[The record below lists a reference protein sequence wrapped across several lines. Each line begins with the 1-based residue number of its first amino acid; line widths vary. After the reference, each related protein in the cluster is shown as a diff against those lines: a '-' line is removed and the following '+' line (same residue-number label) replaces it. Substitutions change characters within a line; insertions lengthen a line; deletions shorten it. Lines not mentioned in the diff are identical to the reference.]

1 MDIIR
6 ATEEHLP
13 LILPLFDAYRQF
25 YEQPSD
31 LEASSLYLAERLTNQ
46 ESAIFLAY
54 EQKDGEVRGIGF
66 TQLYVTFSSVA
77 LKKFWVLHDLYVRE
91 DFRKIGVAKKLMDK
105 SKELALEN
113 APMGLVI
120 ESRISNQSA
129 QHLFDSV
136 GFVKQGEHYFYF
148 LED

>member
-1 MDIIR
+1 
-6 ATEEHLP
+6 
-13 LILPLFDAYRQF
+13 
-25 YEQPSD
+25 
-31 LEASSLYLAERLTNQ
+31 
-46 ESAIFLAY
+46 
-54 EQKDGEVRGIGF
+54 
-66 TQLYVTFSSVA
+66 LYV
-77 LKKFWVLHDLYVRE
+77 HE
-91 DFRKIGVAKKLMDK
+91 DFRKMGVAKKLIEN